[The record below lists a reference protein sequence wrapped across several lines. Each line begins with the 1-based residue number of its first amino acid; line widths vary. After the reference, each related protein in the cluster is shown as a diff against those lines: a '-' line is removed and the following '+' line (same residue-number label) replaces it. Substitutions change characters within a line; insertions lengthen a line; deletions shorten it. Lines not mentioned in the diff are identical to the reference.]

1 MSLSWSP
8 QQREALEAMG
18 LPVYRMAG
26 ATAPAAARTDAS
38 TAAPAAARTDASTAA
53 PAAIRGESAAA
64 STLDPL
70 MLALLRAAGLGR
82 DAAPLTGDWPA
93 PQTLRRDPQAK
104 RALWPR
110 LRALRRSPT

>member
-1 MSLSWSP
+1 MSPSWSP

-26 ATAPAAARTDAS
+26 ASASPAVAADAPVAM
-38 TAAPAAARTDASTAA
+38 
-53 PAAIRGESAAA
+53 RGESTAAA

-82 DAAPLTGDWPA
+82 DAAPLAGDWPP

-110 LRALRRSPT
+110 LRALRRSPA